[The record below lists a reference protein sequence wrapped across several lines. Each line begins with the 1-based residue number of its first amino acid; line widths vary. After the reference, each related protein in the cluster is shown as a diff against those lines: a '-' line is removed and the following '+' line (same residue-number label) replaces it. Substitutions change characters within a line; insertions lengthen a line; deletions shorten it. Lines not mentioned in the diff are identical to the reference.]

1 MTITEMRALYTEAV
15 RIVRAERRMRAYVFR
30 ENPPMLEA
38 KLREIDR
45 LLDILEQIKDAA
57 KMEAAPNGPPE
68 ADTEAEAEQ
77 PKLLDVPRKYE

>member
-1 MTITEMRALYTEAV
+1 MTVDELRALYTEGV

-45 LLDILEQIKDAA
+45 LLDKPRP
-57 KMEAAPNGPPE
+57 MG
-68 ADTEAEAEQ
+68 
-77 PKLLDVPRKYE
+77 PRKPIRKPKPSSPSCWMYRANMSNIA

>member
-57 KMEAAPNGPPE
+57 KL
-68 ADTEAEAEQ
+68 EAEAEQ
-77 PKLLDVPRKYE
+77 PKLLPPEGPRPRKYE